1 MVQTDLEVHRAT
13 ERIVMEG
20 YTDMVALVVL
30 EQKDM
35 IDAGICL
42 GTMQEVSAML
52 FQMISSYDY
61 PADPVVNKILSS
73 CKNDPLWESTSR
85 ALNTSATNVVG
96 SNISTL
102 LIMLNTAAHEIC

>member
-1 MVQTDLEVHRAT
+1 MVLDLAMEQTDSEVHRAT
-13 ERIVMEG
+13 ERVVMEG

-42 GTMQEVSAML
+42 GMVQEVSVML

-61 PADPVVNKILSS
+61 PADPVVDKILSS
-73 CKNDPLWESTSR
+73 CKNGPLGESTFR
-85 ALNTSATNVVG
+85 A
-96 SNISTL
+96 
-102 LIMLNTAAHEIC
+102 